1 MKRKK
6 KIRIDYI
13 GFYQDA
19 LEKNRVTLEFELR
32 NLTHDTIYLSEILNL
47 IAYKNGKQIKEEKIN
62 YGIGTPFVTPR
73 LNKCPEEN

>member
-1 MKRKK
+1 
-6 KIRIDYI
+6 
-13 GFYQDA
+13 
-19 LEKNRVTLEFELR
+19 
-32 NLTHDTIYLSEILNL
+32 L